1 MLKALELQK
10 LSNKS
15 SSKGPV
21 ATYKQKTVS
30 RDNYG
35 QTYKLTLHFM
45 LTAHYGKSSISIF
58 QEFLAIIAK
67 IFMLEEDWTPG
78 YISMRFWDFPEI
90 LSLKLFGNSWSNL
103 HIPCLLLVITLHFTC
118 GKRQIWQIIKKSQNV
133 ITMIVG

>member
-15 SSKGPV
+15 SWKWPV

-35 QTYKLTLHFM
+35 QTDKLTLHFM
-45 LTAHYGKSSISIF
+45 STAHYGKSSISIF
-58 QEFLAIIAK
+58 QEFLAIIDK
-67 IFMLEEDWTPG
+67 MLEEDWTPG

-90 LSLKLFGNSWSNL
+90 LSLKLFGNSWSNQ

-118 GKRQIWQIIKKSQNV
+118 GKRQIWQIIKKSQNI

>member
-45 LTAHYGKSSISIF
+45 LPAHYGKISISIF
-58 QEFLAIIAK
+58 QEFLAIIDK

-78 YISMRFWDFPEI
+78 YISMRF
-90 LSLKLFGNSWSNL
+90 
-103 HIPCLLLVITLHFTC
+103 
-118 GKRQIWQIIKKSQNV
+118 
-133 ITMIVG
+133 